1 MSLEPFIEGSIPYRN
16 IEYPNTTQVLLKD
29 GKPTDSWMREW
40 TQDERLEKFFE
51 FCREFDKRED
61 RLLRED
67 YQIFSH
73 RLHWHEHP
81 FVELMTGVKDSR
93 DRLWYALV
101 FSFTNEHWG
110 TLTHLMT
117 HGIDKTREHFKHNR
131 HARSDLFQIYYP
143 KGTDVKEWLLTG
155 PLKAANALHHHLTNG
170 KRYTMMQFAKILEAH
185 FKKEQNFRSP
195 LYPCKNAARYL
206 AMAYPHLVD
215 PESVLFGG
223 TGHFDGMHQIFLENV
238 NGKVKYEIDADGEFV
253 PKNHQ
258 ANVWLSQM
266 SYLCEHSNNPMT
278 CQHWLNVEDKSCLFY
293 KSIAIRHGV
302 KHPTKRI
309 PYDWIFPMDFDLAK
323 HPEGKVVLNGHTTRR
338 LWDKNYDRATLEF
351 TEV

>member
-81 FVELMTGVKDSR
+81 FVDLMKHVSHSV
-93 DRLWYALV
+93 DRLYYALV

-110 TLTHLMT
+110 TLTHLIN
-117 HGIDKTREHFKHNR
+117 HGEEATREYFKRNR

-143 KGTDVKEWLLTG
+143 KHTNVKEWLLTG
-155 PLKAANALHHHLTNG
+155 PWKAACALHSHLDG
-170 KRYTMMQFAKILEAH
+170 SKRHTMMGFAKILEAH
-185 FKKEQNFRSP
+185 FKSVQNFRSP

-206 AMAYPHLVD
+206 AMSFPDLVD

-223 TGHFDGMHQIFLENV
+223 TGHFDGMHQIFRENV
-238 NGKVKYEIDADGEFV
+238 NGKAKYEIDADGEFV

-258 ANVWLSQM
+258 ANVWLAQM
-266 SYLCEHSNNPMT
+266 KLLCEDARNSMT
-278 CQHWLNVEDKSCLFY
+278 SQKMLNVEDKTCFFY
-293 KSIAIRHGV
+293 KHIAISHGI
-302 KHPTKRI
+302 KNPTKRI
-309 PYDWIFPMDFDLAK
+309 PYTWIFPEDFSLK
-323 HPEGKVVLNGHTTRR
+323 K
-338 LWDKNYDRATLEF
+338 
-351 TEV
+351 

>member
-1 MSLEPFIEGSIPYRN
+1 MNDIL
-16 IEYPNTTQVLLKD
+16 YPNTAQITLKD
-29 GKPTDSWMREW
+29 GKPKDSWMRDW
-40 TQDERLEKFFE
+40 THEERVAKFFE
-51 FCREFDKRED
+51 FCRKFDLRED
-61 RLLRED
+61 KLLSED

-81 FVELMTGVKDSR
+81 FVELMNQVKDSR

-195 LYPCKNAARYL
+195 LYPCKNTARYV
-206 AMAYPHLVD
+206 AMAFPHLVD
-215 PESVLFGG
+215 PESVLYGG

-238 NGKVKYEIDADGEFV
+238 NGKAKYEIDANGEFI

-258 ANVWLSQM
+258 ANVWLAQM
-266 SYLCEHSNNPMT
+266 SYLCEHSDNPMT
-278 CQHWLNVEDKSCLFY
+278 SQHWLNVEDKSCLFY

-302 KHPTKRI
+302 KSPTKRI
-309 PYDWIFPMDFDLAK
+309 PYDWIFPMNFDLAK
-323 HPEGKVVLNGHTTRR
+323 HPTGKVVLNGHTTRH
-338 LWDKNYDRATLEF
+338 LWDKNYSNTALIDA
-351 TEV
+351 